1 LIVICDYPTNI
12 RDKEM
17 GNDVHIKLTG
27 SGSYLPGDPVTI
39 DKVDYF
45 LGELTRAPVRIQ
57 KWLARVKV
65 LMKEM
70 LEVEYYHF
78 AIDPETREF
87 TEDNVTMSVK
97 AARKALEMAA
107 IQPEDLD
114 LIIYGSAHQ
123 DQMPT
128 ASVRI
133 QEALGIDRCSEISI
147 HANCTSAYKGV
158 LLAHDLLQSG
168 RYKNALI
175 ISSSMSSSEMRAEY
189 YHQEILKKEE
199 VFLRYFLSDG
209 SGAVILQAEDVMNSG
224 FYLENSYME
233 SIGGKKPASMLN
245 FRPAYWMNPRDEYE
259 KGFHHLSQMFNE
271 QMHLHFHEKDGSVF
285 FQGLKRMLDRYPF
298 DVSKIRFFQVNFPS
312 RHISEIVLEECE
324 KLGIS
329 RDTFYSKMATM
340 GYVGPPM
347 VFICM
352 DKIMREEKM
361 NRDDRVLSFVTEV
374 SKFMQAGFTF
384 QYR

>member
-1 LIVICDYPTNI
+1 MKN
-12 RDKEM
+12 K
-17 GNDVHIKLTG
+17 VHIKLTG
-27 SGSYLPGDPVTI
+27 TGSYLPGEPVTI
-39 DKVDYF
+39 DEVDFF
-45 LGELTRAPVRIQ
+45 LGELNRAPVRIQ
-57 KWLARVKV
+57 KWLKRMKL

-87 TEDNVTMSVK
+87 TDDNITMSVK
-97 AARKALEMAA
+97 CARKALTMAA
-107 IQPEDLD
+107 LQPSDLD

-133 QEALGIDRCSEISI
+133 QEALGIEQCGELSI

-158 LLAHDLLQSG
+158 VLAHDLLKTG
-168 RYKNALI
+168 RYKNALV
-175 ISSSMSSSEMRAEY
+175 ISSSISSSELRSEY

-209 SGAVILQAEDVMNSG
+209 AGAIVLQTEEGMTG
-224 FYLENSYME
+224 GLYLENSYME

-245 FRPAYWMNPRDEYE
+245 HRPAYWINPRDEYE
-259 KGFHHLSQMFNE
+259 QGLHHLSQMFNE
-271 QMHLHFHEKDGSVF
+271 QLREHFHEKEGSVF
-285 FQGLKRMLDRYPF
+285 YQGLKRMLGRYPI
-298 DVSKIRFFQVNFPS
+298 DREKIRFFQVNFPS

-324 KLGIS
+324 NLGIPRS
-329 RDTFYSKMATM
+329 AFYSKMASM

-347 VFICM
+347 VFICL
-352 DKIMREEKM
+352 DKIMREEELSKG
-361 NRDDRVLSFVTEV
+361 DLVLSFVTEV

>member
-1 LIVICDYPTNI
+1 MRNNI
-12 RDKEM
+12 
-17 GNDVHIKLTG
+17 HIRLAG
-27 SGSYLPGDPVTI
+27 SGSYLPGNPVTI
-39 DKVDYF
+39 DEVDHY
-45 LGELTRAPVRIQ
+45 LGAISRAPVKIQ
-57 KWLARVKV
+57 KWLGRMKG

-97 AARKALEMAA
+97 SAQKALKMAGMN
-107 IQPEDLD
+107 PEDVD

-128 ASVRI
+128 TSVRI
-133 QEALGIDRCSEISI
+133 QEALGIDKCSELSI

-158 LLAHDLLQSG
+158 LLAQDLLQTG
-168 RYKNALI
+168 RYRNALV
-175 ISSSMSSSEMRAEY
+175 ISSSMSSSELRAEY

-209 SGAVILQAEDVMNSG
+209 SGALILKAEEEQNKG
-224 FYLENSYME
+224 FYLTNSYME
-233 SIGGKKPASMLN
+233 SIGGNKPASMLN
-245 FRPAYWMNPRDEYE
+245 HRPAYWMNPRDEYE
-259 KGFHHLSQMFNE
+259 RGNHHLSQMFNE
-271 QMHLHFHEKDGSVF
+271 QLRLHFHEDGGSVF
-285 FQGLKRMLDRYPF
+285 FQGLKRMIDRYPI

-324 KLGIS
+324 GLGIS
-329 RDTFYSKMATM
+329 RDTFYSKMASM

-347 VFICM
+347 VFICL

-361 NRDDRVLSFVTEV
+361 EENDLVLSFVTEV
-374 SKFMQAGFTF
+374 SKFMQAGFTME
-384 QYR
+384 YC